1 MVVPAFFVILYSLQ
15 WGKERS
21 NAWLSTMMLSFV
33 QSLFVID
40 PLKIFVITAVIT
52 FILRKSDDNNESVMD
67 ISDPTYA
74 AILNKDEEY
83 LHRSIKHLSE
93 VELRE
98 IKTARNKVLS
108 KLEPVSPVDLEM
120 QRAARMMK
128 IKVKEIMR
136 EGFSYLCFLIVVLF
150 LAQQVKSP
158 VSNRVHV
165 DLSRIFLEN
174 QAIGFTDVI
183 PIGSMS

>member
-1 MVVPAFFVILYSLQ
+1 MVVPAFFVILYSMQ

-21 NAWLSTMMLSFV
+21 NAWLSTMALSFV

-52 FILRKSDDNNESVMD
+52 FILRKSDEDTESIMD
-67 ISDPTYA
+67 VNDPTYA

-83 LHRSIKHLSE
+83 LHKSMTNLSE

-98 IKTARNKVLS
+98 IVEGRNKVLAR
-108 KLEPVSPVDLEM
+108 LEPVSSVDLEF
-120 QRAARMMK
+120 QRAARVMK
-128 IKVKEIMR
+128 IKVKEILR
-136 EGFSYLCFLIVVLF
+136 EGFSYLCFLVVVLF

-158 VSNRVHV
+158 DSNKVHV
-165 DLSRIFLEN
+165 DLSRIFLN
-174 QAIGFTDVI
+174 NGPISFADV
-183 PIGSMS
+183 

>member
-1 MVVPAFFVILYSLQ
+1 MVVPAFFVILYSMQ

-21 NAWLSTMMLSFV
+21 NAWLSTMVLSFV

-52 FILRKSDDNNESVMD
+52 FILRKSDEDSESIMD
-67 ISDPTYA
+67 VNDPTYA

-83 LHRSIKHLSE
+83 LHKSMTNLSE

-98 IKTARNKVLS
+98 IVEGRNKVLS
-108 KLEPVSPVDLEM
+108 RLEPVSSVDLEF
-120 QRAARMMK
+120 QRAARVMK
-128 IKVKEIMR
+128 IKVKEILR
-136 EGFSYLCFLIVVLF
+136 EGFSYLCFLVVVLF

-158 VSNRVHV
+158 DSNKVHV
-165 DLSRIFLEN
+165 DLSRIFLN
-174 QAIGFTDVI
+174 NGPISFADV
-183 PIGSMS
+183 